1 MALSS
6 PPLMISGFC
15 QLGQITHCGEKI
27 PQFRP
32 PHEEPSIAP
41 GHLPAWQAAAHS
53 PSTNQPSSPPAE
65 ASQNLTSWLPTTSAL
80 SGEVALEEQEGRRE
94 GTGRG
99 NAFLPSLVQSLK
111 GSKDGG

>member
-1 MALSS
+1 MWQVAA
-6 PPLMISGFC
+6 
-15 QLGQITHCGEKI
+15 
-27 PQFRP
+27 RP
-32 PHEEPSIAP
+32 
-41 GHLPAWQAAAHS
+41 

-99 NAFLPSLVQSLK
+99 DAFLSSLVQSLK